1 VRRKTLAALA
11 VMVLAAAARGNELA
25 APTTDAQAS
34 EARKLIESHNG
45 AGARGCLDERRLYEA
60 YHRVD
65 AGVAWNPDNPVD
77 WYVGRNTVGLFE
89 SLVNAGYGGAATT
102 WNELFNGTDFEKIG
116 EVCRQAGT
124 PRALAACLN
133 DAVAGYFRTHPKIRP
148 AFGGACKLYAATLVR
163 VSEHLPPVT
172 RQASVVASAHHAFNR
187 ITIRDA
193 QGRDHDF
200 LIDALNNMVVAL
212 NGRDGSCPAEGTL
225 GGSSAAASEARAREA
240 EAEKRQAAAAERV
253 RRLQAAP

>member
-1 VRRKTLAALA
+1 MSRRLPLVVLAALT
-11 VMVLAAAARGNELA
+11 VAAAARANELTPA
-25 APTTDAQAS
+25 TTDAQS
-34 EARKLIESHNG
+34 REARQLIESHNG
-45 AGARGCLDERRLYEA
+45 AGARGCLAERQLYEA

-89 SLVNAGYGGAATT
+89 GLVNGGYGAAATT

-116 EVCRQAGT
+116 EPCRSAAT

-133 DAVAGYFRTHPKIRP
+133 DAVAGYFKAHPGIKP
-148 AFGGACKLYAATLVR
+148 AFGGSCKLYAATLVR
-163 VSEHLPPVT
+163 VSEYFPPVT

-187 ITIRDA
+187 ITVRDA
-193 QGRDHDF
+193 QGRDHNY

-212 NGRDGSCPAEGTL
+212 TGKDGACPAEGTL
-225 GGSSAAASEARAREA
+225 GSTAAANGEQAREA
-240 EAEKRQAAAAERV
+240 EARRRQQAAAERI

>member
-1 VRRKTLAALA
+1 MT
-11 VMVLAAAARGNELA
+11 LAAAARGNELTPA
-25 APTTDAQAS
+25 TTDAQAR
-34 EARKLIESHNG
+34 EARQLIESHNG
-45 AGARGCLDERRLYEA
+45 AGARNCLAERQLYEA

-77 WYVGRNTVGLFE
+77 WYIGRNTVGLFE
-89 SLVNAGYGGAATT
+89 SLVNAGYGGAAAT
-102 WNELFNGTDFEKIG
+102 WNELFNGTDFARIG
-116 EVCRQAGT
+116 APCRAAGT

-133 DAVAGYFRTHPKIRP
+133 DAVAGYYKAHPGIKP
-148 AFGGACKLYAATLVR
+148 TFGGSCKLYAATLVR
-163 VSEHLPPVT
+163 VSEYFPPVT

-193 QGRDHDF
+193 EGRDHDY

-212 NGRDGSCPAEGTL
+212 TARDGSCPAEGTL
-225 GGSSAAASEARAREA
+225 GAGEAAASQARAREA
-240 EAEKRQAAAAERV
+240 EAQRRQQAAVERV